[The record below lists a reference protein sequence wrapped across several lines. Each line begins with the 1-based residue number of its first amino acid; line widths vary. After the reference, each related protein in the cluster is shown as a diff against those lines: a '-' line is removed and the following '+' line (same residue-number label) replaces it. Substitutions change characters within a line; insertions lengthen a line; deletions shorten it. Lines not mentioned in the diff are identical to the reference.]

1 MMQKRTIHEQ
11 HALPPQTAYTL
22 TYRTPQNQH
31 THAHTRTCTHTHTH
45 THIQTRTHASS
56 SNKIYLP
63 TCRQEEYI
71 FNVKLKKWRNA
82 RKEPRS
88 VLKKKFFQVGFKT
101 NQAVASFK
109 KIQIDDLVKNT
120 GSYKVKRFFTVK
132 ICSDRN
138 IFR

>member
-1 MMQKRTIHEQ
+1 MQKTDN
-11 HALPPQTAYTL
+11 TL
-22 TYRTPQNQH
+22 TARTPPTHHIQTPPNLSTH
-31 THAHTRTCTHTHTH
+31 THTLARAHTHTHTH
-45 THIQTRTHASS
+45 TQTRTHASS

-109 KIQIDDLVKNT
+109 KIQFDDLVKNT

>member
-1 MMQKRTIHEQ
+1 MMQKTDN
-11 HALPPQTAYTL
+11 TL
-22 TYRTPQNQH
+22 NSTHSPHTPH
-31 THAHTRTCTHTHTH
+31 THLHIAHTPTSAHTRTHSRVPTHTHT
-45 THIQTRTHASS
+45 QTRTHASR

-71 FNVKLKKWRNA
+71 FNVKLKKWRNT

-88 VLKKKFFQVGFKT
+88 VLKKKFFQVGFET

>member
-1 MMQKRTIHEQ
+1 MNDAKTDNTRT
-11 HALPPQTAYTL
+11 A
-22 TYRTPQNQH
+22 RTPPTDRIH
-31 THAHTRTCTHTHTH
+31 TYISHPPKSTHTRTHSHMHTHTH

-109 KIQIDDLVKNT
+109 KIQFDDLVKNT